1 MNERH
6 YHVTERVGDTER
18 VVATFA
24 SAFQAGRDMA
34 LRERSHVSERERREE
49 PSLTFGTADD
59 ARRDALRR
67 EASPRVVIGYMACS
81 CAAHGEPEPPT
92 VA

>member
-1 MNERH
+1 MNARH

-34 LRERSHVSERERREE
+34 LRERSHVTERERSDE
-49 PSLTFGTADD
+49 PSLTFGSPDD
-59 ARRDALRR
+59 DRRDALRR
-67 EASPRVVIGYMACS
+67 DAPRVVIRYVACS
-81 CAAHGEPEPPT
+81 CAAHNAPAPPP

>member
-1 MNERH
+1 MNDRH

-34 LRERSHVSERERREE
+34 LRERSQVSERERSDE

-59 ARRDALRR
+59 DRRDALRR
-67 EASPRVVIGYMACS
+67 EQSPRVVIGYVACS
-81 CAAHGEPEPPT
+81 CAAHNQPAAPPI
-92 VA
+92 A